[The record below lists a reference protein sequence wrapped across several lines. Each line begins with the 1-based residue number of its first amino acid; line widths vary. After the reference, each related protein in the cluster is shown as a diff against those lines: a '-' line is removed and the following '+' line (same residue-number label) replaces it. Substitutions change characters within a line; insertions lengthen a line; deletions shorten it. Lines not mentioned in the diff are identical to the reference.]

1 MIISWDIK
9 QLWALGPDNEVLKA
23 YYTVTAEENGVSKE
37 TYGDIVLR
45 AADPNTMIPY
55 ENLTCYDVIQWVQ
68 KALGDEKVQEI
79 ERLLTIE
86 VKNQESGILQIKP
99 LPWVQ
104 IQEESETLIE
114 NS

>member
-1 MIISWDIK
+1 MVINWDVK
-9 QLWALGPDNEVLKA
+9 QLWALEPNNEVFKA
-23 YYTVTAEENGVSKE
+23 YYTVVAEENGISQR
-37 TYGDIVLR
+37 TYGNVVLK
-45 AADPNTMIPY
+45 AADPSTMIPY

-104 IQEESETLIE
+104 IQEESETLNE
-114 NS
+114 NG